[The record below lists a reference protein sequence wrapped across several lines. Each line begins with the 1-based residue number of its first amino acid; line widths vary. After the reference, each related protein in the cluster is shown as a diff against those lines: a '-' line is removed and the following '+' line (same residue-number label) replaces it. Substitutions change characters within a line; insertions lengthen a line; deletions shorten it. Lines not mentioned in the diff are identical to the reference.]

1 MNICQ
6 ICNKDFSRRSNL
18 NKHQRVSKC
27 SNAIQCDNCNM
38 HYVNITKHLPDCV
51 AFLKKRNTELE
62 NKIIDLESKMENMT
76 HERLDELQQQ
86 MKELTK
92 KVEEKSQ
99 AQVNHINIKIQNLQ
113 VMNRA
118 DFDTFTEY
126 LTIDHIKKGASGYA
140 EYAIA
145 YPLNN
150 KILCTDFSRR
160 KVKYKTDEGEVKND
174 INLNSIS
181 KDLFQSINVRNKELI
196 FQYAREYIEPI
207 EDPEEKMNAYVKF
220 MKYISLIKEGS
231 QGVQHELYPD
241 FVKQICSLSNA

>member
-1 MNICQ
+1 MNCQ
-6 ICNKDFSRRSNL
+6 ICHKEFSTVYNR

-27 SNAIQCDNCNM
+27 SNAIQCENCNI
-38 HYVNITKHLPDCV
+38 HYVNVTKHLPDCV

-62 NKIIDLESKMENMT
+62 NKIVELMENMT

-99 AQVNHINIKIQNLQ
+99 AQVNHINI
-113 VMNRA
+113 NRA
-118 DFDTFTEY
+118 DFDAFTEY

-140 EYAIA
+140 EYAIS

-160 KVKYKTDEGEVKND
+160 KVKYKTEEGEVKND

-181 KDLFQSINVRNKELI
+181 KDLFKSINVRNKELI
-196 FQYAREYIEPI
+196 YQYALEYIEPI
-207 EDPEEKMNAYVKF
+207 EDSEEKMNAYVKF

-241 FVKQICSLSNA
+241 FVKQICTLSNG